1 MRLLAIDPGTTHSGF
16 VVLNTV
22 TYTPEFFGKWENRR
36 VAEVIMRNLEYD
48 EIVLEQIV
56 LYGNAGKTTADT
68 LEWIGRFKERAEE
81 LGHTIHLL
89 SRQKVKNTLL
99 GKLPQKKKGDPSHD
113 SLVRKYVIEALHPLY
128 DLHHNPGPLQGIT
141 EDIWQACGLALAY
154 LKLEDAKPTR
164 RRRNSDTVK

>member
-99 GKLPQKKKGDPSHD
+99 GKLPQKRKATPRTIRSSGSTSSKPCTRSTTYITTRDRCKGLQKIFGRLAGSRSH
-113 SLVRKYVIEALHPLY
+113 I
-128 DLHHNPGPLQGIT
+128 
-141 EDIWQACGLALAY
+141 
-154 LKLEDAKPTR
+154 
-164 RRRNSDTVK
+164 